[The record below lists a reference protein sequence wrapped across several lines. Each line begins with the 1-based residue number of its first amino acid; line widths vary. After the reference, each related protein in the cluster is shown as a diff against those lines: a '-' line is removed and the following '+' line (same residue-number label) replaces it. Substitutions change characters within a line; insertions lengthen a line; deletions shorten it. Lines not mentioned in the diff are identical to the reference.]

1 MIYHIK
7 FSILL
12 YGNFV
17 NFLFYSKVNSYNPRT
32 SHGHHQFFVY
42 IKAQDA
48 ETVYLPV
55 VPTKLGDITINIEA
69 TSLIASDRVT
79 RNLHVDV
86 CSFFKC

>member
-1 MIYHIK
+1 MKYHIK
-7 FSILL
+7 YSILL
-12 YGNFV
+12 YAYSV
-17 NFLFYSKVNSYNPRT
+17 TLFLFSKVNSYNPRT
-32 SHGHHQFFVY
+32 SHGNQQIFVY

-55 VPTKLGDITINIEA
+55 VPTKLGDITITIEA

-86 CSFFKC
+86 CSFF

>member
-1 MIYHIK
+1 MYNII
-7 FSILL
+7 
-12 YGNFV
+12 FV
-17 NFLFYSKVNSYNPRT
+17 YFVTFFLCSKVNSYNPRT
-32 SHGHHQFFVY
+32 SHGDHQFFVY

-69 TSLIASDRVT
+69 TTLIASDRVT

-86 CSFFKC
+86 